1 MFLKKINQV
10 QLFLI
15 GTIVI
20 FLNFDD
26 FYLVKVFEWKEEF
39 AYLHDFSELPDFSC
53 NQVSLPFFNVSV
65 IQIDWLKMEPC
76 YIICSVVIRITCY

>member
-20 FLNFDD
+20 FLNSDD
-26 FYLVKVFEWKEEF
+26 FYLVKVFEWKE
-39 AYLHDFSELPDFSC
+39 
-53 NQVSLPFFNVSV
+53 
-65 IQIDWLKMEPC
+65 
-76 YIICSVVIRITCY
+76 

>member
-20 FLNFDD
+20 FFNFDD
-26 FYLVKVFEWKEEF
+26 FYLVKVFEWKE
-39 AYLHDFSELPDFSC
+39 
-53 NQVSLPFFNVSV
+53 
-65 IQIDWLKMEPC
+65 
-76 YIICSVVIRITCY
+76 